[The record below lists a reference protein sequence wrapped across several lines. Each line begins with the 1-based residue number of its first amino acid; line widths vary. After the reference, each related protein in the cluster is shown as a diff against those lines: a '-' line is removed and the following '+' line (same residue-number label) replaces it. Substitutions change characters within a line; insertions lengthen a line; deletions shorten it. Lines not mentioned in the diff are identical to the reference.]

1 MDKKTPLTKPVS
13 IRLNQKVRDKVKS
26 LSEETG
32 LMQAQIFDILLRSS
46 CEALDEYEDEK
57 IQLPLPLKLRV
68 IN

>member
-1 MDKKTPLTKPVS
+1 MNKKTPLTKPVS

-32 LMQAQIFDILLRSS
+32 LMQAQIFDILLRSA

-57 IQLPLPLKLRV
+57 IKLPLPLKLRV

>member
-1 MDKKTPLTKPVS
+1 MNKKTPLTKPVS
-13 IRLNQKVRDKVKS
+13 IRLNQKVRDKVKV

-32 LMQAQIFDILLRSS
+32 LMQAQIFDILLRSA